1 MGITKF
7 INNLGTVEIIVLI
20 AIIFL
25 IFGPKILKKL
35 GKTGGETLKE
45 VKNIKKTF
53 KDALEDD
60 DDDKKPTT
68 NTITKEV

>member
-20 AIIFL
+20 AIVFL
-25 IFGPKILKKL
+25 LFGPKILKKL

-45 VKNIKKTF
+45 VKNIKQTF
-53 KDALEDD
+53 KEALEDD
-60 DDDKKPTT
+60 DNNKSTT
-68 NTITKEV
+68 ETIKKEV